1 MIVIRRKS
9 WTAPVGLAVRTSV
22 NIAGNAVNL
31 AQGTKIIIQNG
42 CLLTITENG
51 VEVSDGD
58 ERLNHEWLSQGA
70 CQEAKVMA
78 AALSI
83 LLWGSGEEQS
93 SEDGSLPEYAGW
105 AESITKVLMCFGIDT
120 AKEFTVNGV
129 KCEKLIFHT
138 QAE

>member
-1 MIVIRRKS
+1 MQKA
-9 WTAPVGLAVRTSV
+9 WTVPVGLAVRTSV

-31 AQGTKIIIQNG
+31 AQGTKIIIQSG
-42 CLLTITENG
+42 YLLTITEKD

-58 ERLNHEWLSQGA
+58 EWLNQGDY
-70 CQEAKVMA
+70 QEAKKMA

-83 LLWGSGEEQS
+83 LLWGSGEEQNAA
-93 SEDGSLPEYAGW
+93 EGCLPEYADW
-105 AESITKVLMCFGIDT
+105 AENITKVLMCFGIDT

-129 KCEKLIFHT
+129 KCEKLIIS

>member
-1 MIVIRRKS
+1 MQKA
-9 WTAPVGLAVRTSV
+9 WTVPVGLAVRTSV

-31 AQGTKIIIQNG
+31 AQGTKIIIQSG
-42 CLLTITENG
+42 CLLTITEKG

-58 ERLNHEWLSQGA
+58 EWSNQGDY
-70 CQEAKVMA
+70 QEAKKMA
-78 AALSI
+78 AALS
-83 LLWGSGEEQS
+83 LFLWGSGEEQTA
-93 SEDGSLPEYAGW
+93 EDDSLTEYADW

-129 KCEKLIFHT
+129 KCEKLIIS

>member
-1 MIVIRRKS
+1 MQKA
-9 WTAPVGLAVRTSV
+9 WTVPVGLAVRTSV

-31 AQGTKIIIQNG
+31 AQGTKIIIQSG
-42 CLLTITENG
+42 YLLTITENG

-58 ERLNHEWLSQGA
+58 EWLNRDDY
-70 CQEAKVMA
+70 QEAKEMA

-83 LLWGSGEEQS
+83 LLWGRGEAQTAA
-93 SEDGSLPEYAGW
+93 GGGLPECADW

-129 KCEKLIFHT
+129 KYT
-138 QAE
+138 GVR

>member
-1 MIVIRRKS
+1 MRMVTEMQKA
-9 WTAPVGLAVRTSV
+9 WTVPVGLAVRTSV

-31 AQGTKIIIQNG
+31 AQGTKIIIQSG

-58 ERLNHEWLSQGA
+58 ECLNHGDY
-70 CQEAKVMA
+70 QEAKEMA

-83 LLWGSGEEQS
+83 LLWGSGGEQTAA
-93 SEDGSLPEYAGW
+93 GGYLPEYEDW

-120 AKEFTVNGV
+120 AKEFTVNGI
-129 KCEKLIFHT
+129 KYTGIR
-138 QAE
+138 

>member
-1 MIVIRRKS
+1 MIVISQKA
-9 WTAPVGLAVRTSV
+9 WTVPVGLAVRTSV

-31 AQGTKIIIQNG
+31 AQGTKIIIRSG
-42 CLLTITENG
+42 CLLTITEKG

-58 ERLNHEWLSQGA
+58 ECLNQDA
-70 CQEAKVMA
+70 YQEAKEMA

-83 LLWGSGEEQS
+83 LLWGCGEEQTAA
-93 SEDGSLPEYAGW
+93 GGCLPEYADW

-129 KCEKLIFHT
+129 KYT
-138 QAE
+138 GVR

>member
-1 MIVIRRKS
+1 MQRAWSV
-9 WTAPVGLAVRTSV
+9 PVGLAVRTSV

-31 AQGTKIIIQNG
+31 AQGTKIIIQSG
-42 CLLTITENG
+42 YLLTITEKG
-51 VEVSDGD
+51 VEVSDEDEGLNQGD
-58 ERLNHEWLSQGA
+58 Y
-70 CQEAKVMA
+70 QEAKEMA

-83 LLWGSGEEQS
+83 LLWGSGEEETAADS
-93 SEDGSLPEYAGW
+93 SLFGYADW

-129 KCEKLIFHT
+129 KCEKLIIS

>member
-1 MIVIRRKS
+1 MIVIRQKA
-9 WTAPVGLAVRTSV
+9 WTVPVGLAVRTSV

-31 AQGTKIIIQNG
+31 AQGTKIIIQSG
-42 CLLTITENG
+42 YLLTITENG

-58 ERLNHEWLSQGA
+58 ECLNQGDY
-70 CQEAKVMA
+70 QEAKEMA

-93 SEDGSLPEYAGW
+93 ATGGCLTEYADW

-120 AKEFTVNGV
+120 AKEFTVNGIKYTGV
-129 KCEKLIFHT
+129 R
-138 QAE
+138 

>member
-1 MIVIRRKS
+1 MQKAWSV
-9 WTAPVGLAVRTSV
+9 PVGLAVRTSV

-31 AQGTKIIIQNG
+31 AQGAKIIIKSG
-42 CLLTITENG
+42 YLLTITENG

-58 ERLNHEWLSQGA
+58 EWLNQGDY
-70 CQEAKVMA
+70 QEAKEMA
-78 AALSI
+78 AALST
-83 LLWGSGEEQS
+83 LLWGSGEEQNAA
-93 SEDGSLPEYAGW
+93 GSCLSEYADW

-129 KCEKLIFHT
+129 KCEKLIIS